1 MTELDAMAEP
11 WEDEPT
17 QPYEHLPRG
26 RVLVVEDD
34 DALRAMIVAHLARD
48 GFDVVAV
55 ASGDRALA
63 ALDGPLQDGAA
74 LQLVIMDVR
83 MPGTSGF
90 ETAHRM
96 RVQRRMTP
104 VLLITAFPDTELLN
118 EAARLGVSLLAK
130 PFALAQLTDAAIASI
145 VSGMGPPALRVYP

>member
-1 MTELDAMAEP
+1 MDELDGMAER

-17 QPYEHLPRG
+17 QPYERLPRG
-26 RVLVVEDD
+26 LVLVVEDD
-34 DALRAMIVAHLARD
+34 DALRGVIAAHLERD
-48 GFDVVAV
+48 GFDVVDV

-63 ALDGPLQDGAA
+63 VLEKPPGGEPF
-74 LQLVIMDVR
+74 QLVIMDVR

-90 ETAHRM
+90 DTAHRI
-96 RVQRRMTP
+96 RVQRRTTP

-118 EAARLGVSLLAK
+118 NAARLGVSLLAK
-130 PFALAQLTDAAIASI
+130 PFALSQLTDAAISSI